1 MKTKGLRWKP
11 SLATFFSSAAVLIIL
26 SVVALSTAATAFF
39 FQKES
44 LENFHN
50 SSGMELSEFS
60 DSITMFF
67 GAKEVEL
74 NVFAESEQVKAADDT
89 IHSFVDEVGD
99 IQILD
104 YAKSPVEENIRAFCK
119 SFAKN
124 DSDIAEIYLGTKWGG
139 YATNFDSSMSGGY
152 DPRKRGWYA
161 TATSGNGKVMI
172 TDAFASTVGATVVG
186 ITRCAY
192 DGAGQFIGNA
202 SIEVSL
208 ETLTGILNSLEFG
221 RDSWVMMV
229 QQDGTILADTSP
241 EKNNFKKVAEVNIPN
256 LKGLLD
262 STNSRGQVSVAGA
275 SYLTHC
281 VTNSRTGYKIIAF
294 CPAATVYEAFN
305 KTLYS
310 ILFICAVFTVVVAL
324 LSAIITRRVMNPMK
338 VIRNDIIDFANQIAA
353 GKANLGK
360 RIEIKSKNEIGDVA
374 DGFNMFSE
382 KLQDIIKNMQGSKN
396 SLTGAGDLLRNGTR
410 DTAQA
415 IEQITGAVSG
425 VVESIS
431 SQGAS
436 VEQATGQM
444 NSILQSIGGLE
455 QLVGVQTG
463 VVKNASG
470 AVEELVGNICEVN
483 ASVEKMSESF
493 EVIASEAAT
502 GEKTQAELQDKIN
515 EIEDQ
520 SNLLNEANIVIANI
534 AEQTNLLAMNAAI
547 EAAHAGDAGKGFA
560 VVADEIRKLSE
571 TSSSQSKTIGEQLK
585 RIHDAIATV
594 VEATQNGVRGY
605 ARLANEIQQ
614 TDSVVRQIKAAMNE
628 QQEGSSKITSA
639 LRDMTDSA
647 SQVRDS
653 SKKMADESGA
663 IMEQVSSLREKTES
677 MKRSMEQMNKNA
689 EKIKSAGN
697 SLSEI
702 SDVMERSIGEIGAQI
717 DQFRV

>member
-1 MKTKGLRWKP
+1 MAKKSFGFQP
-11 SLATFFSSAAVLIIL
+11 SLATFFSSAAVLIII

-44 LENFHN
+44 LQNFYK
-50 SSGMELSEFS
+50 SAEMELTEFS

-89 IHSFVDEVGD
+89 IHSFVNEVGD
-99 IQILD
+99 IQILS
-104 YAKSPVEENIRAFCK
+104 YAKSPTEENIRALCK

-124 DSDIAEIYLGTKWGG
+124 DADIAEIYLGTKWGG

-161 TATSGNGKVMI
+161 TASSGNGQVMI

-192 DGAGQFIGNA
+192 DAAGEFVGNA

-208 ETLTGILNSLEFG
+208 DTLTGILESLDFG
-221 RDSWVMMV
+221 KDSFVMAV
-229 QQDGTILADTSP
+229 QQDGTILGDTSP
-241 EKNNFKKVAEVNIPN
+241 DKNNFKNVLEINIPG
-256 LKGLLD
+256 LKELLAAPVKSGKID
-262 STNSRGQVSVAGA
+262 IDNKP
-275 SYLTHC
+275 YLTYC
-281 VTNSRTGYKIIAF
+281 VSNERTNYKIVAF
-294 CPAATVYEAFN
+294 CPASTVYEAFN
-305 KTLYS
+305 STLYS
-310 ILFICAVFTVVVAL
+310 ILLICSVFTVVVAL
-324 LSAIITRRVMNPMK
+324 LSAVITRKVMNPLK
-338 VIRNDIIDFANQIAA
+338 TIRNDIIEFANQIAA
-353 GKANLGK
+353 GKANLSK
-360 RIEIKSKNEIGDVA
+360 RIEIKSRNEIGDVA
-374 DGFNMFSE
+374 DGFNVFAE

-396 SLTGAGDLLRNGTR
+396 SLTGAGDLLRNGTQ
-410 DTAQA
+410 DTASA
-415 IEQITGAVSG
+415 IDQIAGAVSG

-436 VEQATGQM
+436 VEQATEQM
-444 NSILQSIGGLE
+444 SSVIDSIGGLE
-455 QLVGVQTG
+455 KLVGVQAE

-470 AVEELVGNICEVN
+470 AVEELVGNIGEVN
-483 ASVEKMSESF
+483 ESVEKMSESF
-493 EVIASEAAT
+493 EVIANEAAT

-520 SNLLNEANIVIANI
+520 SNLLNEANTVIANI

-605 ARLANEIQQ
+605 ARLAREIQQ
-614 TDSVVRQIKAAMNE
+614 TDNVVRQIKAAMNE
-628 QQEGSSKITSA
+628 QQEGSGKITDA

-689 EKIKSAGN
+689 EKIKSAGS

-702 SDVMERSIGEIGAQI
+702 SVVMERSIGEIGAQI